1 MKMRTAIVLAL
12 AAFVAG
18 CKEDRVVAPPV
29 RPVLSVVAT
38 LQTSETLGPFAGSI
52 APRYSTAMGFRIFGR
67 VIARDVD
74 IGDTV
79 KKGDRIAA
87 LDPAM
92 QTIAVQS
99 AQASVDNAQAVLVN
113 AVAEE
118 VRQRGLVERN
128 FTPQAQFDV
137 TQQSRQTAAANLDR
151 ANATLTK
158 AKDALSYTELHADF
172 DGVITERD
180 VDVGHVVTAGQKI
193 ATLARPDVKD
203 AVFDIP
209 DAMVAALPSD
219 AVFDIAIQLD
229 PSKTTTGRVREVA
242 PLADPSTRTR
252 RIRVTLDNPPAA
264 FRLGTMVAVLLKK
277 TLPPSIVL
285 PVTALL
291 EQDGKNLVWVV
302 DPATSKVAQRAIEM
316 AARDDRT
323 IAVSKGL
330 AAGER
335 VVLVGV
341 HSLQPGQIVKIADAA
356 GGGAGQ

>member
-1 MKMRTAIVLAL
+1 M
-12 AAFVAG
+12 
-18 CKEDRVVAPPV
+18 
-29 RPVLSVVAT
+29 
-38 LQTSETLGPFAGSI
+38 
-52 APRYSTAMGFRIFGR
+52 
-67 VIARDVD
+67 
-74 IGDTV
+74 
-79 KKGDRIAA
+79 
-87 LDPAM
+87 
-92 QTIAVQS
+92 
-99 AQASVDNAQAVLVN
+99 
-113 AVAEE
+113 
-118 VRQRGLVERN
+118 
-128 FTPQAQFDV
+128 
-137 TQQSRQTAAANLDR
+137 
-151 ANATLTK
+151 TK

-229 PSKTTTGRVREVA
+229 PSKTTTGRVREIA

-252 RIRVTLDNPPAA
+252 RIRVTLDNPPVA

-285 PVTALL
+285 PATALL
-291 EQDGKNLVWVV
+291 EQDGKTLVWVV
-302 DPATSKVAQRAIEM
+302 DPATKKVAQRAIEM
-316 AARDDRT
+316 AARDDHT

-330 AAGER
+330 TAGER
-335 VVLVGV
+335 VVVVGV